1 MFHFVTANARGRTSS
16 TVSFCHGEG
25 RNLRVSPAK
34 PAAVTRLSLPPL
46 PQLLG
51 TWLYVAG
58 AAQYPQHRVEM
69 LFIDHA
75 YLRLDPG
82 ASGQELLISHYVAV

>member
-1 MFHFVTANARGRTSS
+1 MPRGGWKSPGFSRKPSR
-16 TVSFCHGEG
+16 CHQP
-25 RNLRVSPAK
+25 VPA
-34 PAAVTRLSLPPL
+34 S

-58 AAQYPQHRVEM
+58 AAQFPPHRVEM
-69 LFIDHA
+69 LLIDHA
-75 YLRLDPG
+75 YLRLEPG

>member
-1 MFHFVTANARGRTSS
+1 M
-16 TVSFCHGEG
+16 
-25 RNLRVSPAK
+25 
-34 PAAVTRLSLPPL
+34 
-46 PQLLG
+46 
-51 TWLYVAG
+51 AG

-75 YLRLDPG
+75 YLRLEPG